1 MRLEFAINNGELA
14 SIVALNKLITPS
26 TPPPLPPTL
35 PALPP
40 PPPLKSV
47 LPDLCKFVKFK

>member
-1 MRLEFAINNGELA
+1 MRLTLAINNGELA
-14 SIVALNKLITPS
+14 PPEALNKLIIPS
-26 TPPPLPPTL
+26 TPPSLPPTP

-47 LPDLCKFVKFK
+47 LPELCKFVKFK